1 MLNYTRIIALGAH
14 PDDIEYGCLGLLLKT
29 SSQAEKHI
37 FVASM
42 GSKGDPSTGEQR
54 VEESRRALS
63 LVKPE
68 TMQFRR
74 KAGIDRG
81 NFEEIMGDVYQLI
94 EKVKPDLI
102 LTHGPHDTHQEHRE
116 LYEIT
121 VAAAR
126 RSKAS
131 ILSYGILSNTLD
143 FKPQLF
149 VDISE
154 VYALKKKALA
164 EHKSQ
169 VQKFYMQQEH
179 LDIFHAHNY
188 ASLHGVRY
196 CEAYEILRMFS

>member
-1 MLNYTRIIALGAH
+1 MLNYDRIIAIGAH
-14 PDDIEYGCLGLLLKT
+14 PDDIEYGCLGLLLKM
-29 SSQAEKHI
+29 SSSTMKHV

-63 LVKPE
+63 VLKPE
-68 TMQFRR
+68 TISFRR
-74 KAGIDRG
+74 KAGIEKAD
-81 NFEEIMGDVYQLI
+81 FEELLNDIYALI

-116 LYEIT
+116 LFDIS

-154 VYALKKKALA
+154 VYAQKKRALA
-164 EHKSQ
+164 EHRSQ
-169 VQKFYMQQEH
+169 AQKFYMQQEH

-188 ASLHGVRY
+188 ASLHGVRF
-196 CEAYEILRMFS
+196 CEAYEIVRMFS